1 MLAPTA
7 LVSNDTEAWNHYLLH
22 VDHKENQGYLVF
34 NDQEVLRFP
43 VHGPEWDAMVAN
55 SGFADW
61 PGFGKTEAG
70 HISLQ
75 EYGGQVA
82 FRNIKIRVLPGGSE

>member
-1 MLAPTA
+1 MYGLIAPSSI
-7 LVSNDTEAWNHYLLH
+7 VSKAAGIWNHYILH
-22 VDHKENQGYLVF
+22 IDHVENIGYVVF

-43 VHGPEWDAMVAN
+43 VHGPEWDALVAK

-61 PGFGKTEAG
+61 PGFGSAQTG

-75 EYGGQVA
+75 EHGDKVM
-82 FRNIKIRVLPGGSE
+82 FKNIKVRILP